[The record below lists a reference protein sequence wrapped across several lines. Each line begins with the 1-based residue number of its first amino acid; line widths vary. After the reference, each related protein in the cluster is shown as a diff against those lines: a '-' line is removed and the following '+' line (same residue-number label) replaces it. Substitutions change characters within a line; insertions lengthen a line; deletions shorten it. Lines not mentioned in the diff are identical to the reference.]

1 MPGDLLLAIVGPTA
15 SGKTRLALDCARAL
29 GGELVGTDSMQAY
42 TGLSIGTAKPTA
54 QELGE
59 VPHHMID
66 IWPISHAADIAEF
79 QARARSSIEDVSARR
94 KQPIVVGGSV
104 LYINAVL
111 DDYVFPGT
119 DPEVRAHYEALL
131 ARNGVDWLFQL
142 LRDRDPQ
149 AAAEIQANNARR
161 IVRALEVID
170 ITGEPFKARLPDPPI
185 PYYSAVRVGIDI
197 DRTVLDQL
205 IERRVDSM
213 IDKGFVEEVDW
224 ALSQGLRDAVTAS
237 KAIGYSHIVKVLDGQ
252 TSLEV
257 AREDMIRA
265 TQAFSRRQ
273 QRWLRQ
279 DPRITW
285 FTYNDSGLSVQ
296 VVSHFNEIL
305 SAHQGGKKRPG

>member
-1 MPGDLLLAIVGPTA
+1 
-15 SGKTRLALDCARAL
+15 
-29 GGELVGTDSMQAY
+29 MQAY
-42 TGLSIGTAKPTA
+42 TGLSVGTAKPTA
-54 QELGE
+54 KELGG
-59 VPHHMID
+59 VTHHMID
-66 IWPISHAADIAEF
+66 IWPIDHAADIAEF
-79 QARARSSIEDVSARR
+79 QSRARTCIEDISSRR

-111 DDYVFPGT
+111 DDYAFPGT
-119 DPEVRAHYEALL
+119 DPDVRAHYEALL
-131 ARNGVDWLFQL
+131 ALNGVGWLFQL
-142 LRDRDPQ
+142 LRDRDPR
-149 AAAEIQANNARR
+149 AAAEIQATNARR

-185 PYYSAVRVGIDI
+185 AFYPTVRVGIDI
-197 DRTVLDQL
+197 DRAVLDQL

-213 IDKGFVEEVDW
+213 IGHGLVEEVDW

-237 KAIGYSHIVKVLDGQ
+237 KAIGYSHMVKVLDGQ
-252 TSLEV
+252 ISLEV

-285 FTYNDSGLSVQ
+285 FPYNDPLLSDRVIC
-296 VVSHFNEIL
+296 HFNEIL
-305 SAHQGGKKRPG
+305 GAHQGGKEGSG